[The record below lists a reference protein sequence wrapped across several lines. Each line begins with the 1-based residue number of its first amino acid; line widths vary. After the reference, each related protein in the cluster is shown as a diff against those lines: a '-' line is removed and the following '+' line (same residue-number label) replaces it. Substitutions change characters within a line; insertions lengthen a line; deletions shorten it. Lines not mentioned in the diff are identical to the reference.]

1 MTTGPHPDGGSAL
14 ESGPGVRIARVGGIP
29 VYLAPS
35 WFLIAI
41 VITVIVAFPVL
52 DTDPLRGIG
61 IGMLQAL
68 VLLAS
73 VLVHE
78 AAHAVSARALGI
90 PVVRIVA
97 NLWGGHTAMG
107 AGRTG
112 PGRMAVIALAGP
124 LSNAVVA
131 VAALA
136 AHPFV
141 QAELGARVLEGL
153 IIINGSLAVLNI
165 LPGLPLDG
173 GQVVE
178 SVVWGATGD
187 RNRGLV
193 VAGWCGRVL
202 TLGLVFWFLAR
213 PLLQSREFG
222 LNGIWILVIAS
233 VLWTGATDAIRRG
246 GAFALVERLT
256 VADIMERAVFLPPD
270 TPLGA
275 AIAHPDLV
283 VTADHRGI
291 PCLVLASIDG
301 IVPKNVNPSAPL
313 SSAVMRIP
321 DENIVEAPPTAGVH
335 AVLAAMEASGGAMVV
350 LTAQGRPYGVASTR
364 LVSDA
369 AARN

>member
-1 MTTGPHPDGGSAL
+1 MTTGAPPDGTNGL
-14 ESGPGVRIARVGGIP
+14 ESGPGVRIARVAGIP

-35 WFLIAI
+35 WFVIAI
-41 VITVIVAFPVL
+41 VITLIVAYPVL
-52 DTDPLRGIG
+52 DTEPLRGIA
-61 IGMLQAL
+61 IGMMQAL
-68 VLLAS
+68 ILLAS

-78 AAHAVSARALGI
+78 GAHAVTARVLGI

-107 AGRTG
+107 AGRSA
-112 PGRMAVIALAGP
+112 PGRLATIAVAGP

-131 VAALA
+131 VLALA

-141 QAELGARVLEGL
+141 QSDLGSHMVEGL

-178 SVVWGATGD
+178 SLVWKATGD

-193 VAGWCGRVL
+193 AAGWCGRIL

-213 PLLQSREFG
+213 PFLQTRQVG
-222 LNGIWILVIAS
+222 YDGIWVLLIAS

-246 GAFALVERLT
+246 GAFAKVERMT
-256 VADIMERAVFLPPD
+256 VADIMESAVLLPPD

-275 AIAHPDLV
+275 AIAHPDVV
-283 VTADHRGI
+283 VTTDARGI
-291 PCLVLASIDG
+291 PCLVLASVDAV
-301 IVPKNVNPSAPL
+301 VPRDVDPYAPL
-313 SSAVMRIP
+313 SSAVMRVP
-321 DENIVEAPPTAGVH
+321 DGNVIEVAPSAAIH
-335 AVLAAMEASGGAMVV
+335 SVLAAMQASGGAAVV
-350 LTAQGRPYGVASTR
+350 LTQQGRPYGLASPR
-364 LVSDA
+364 LVNEA